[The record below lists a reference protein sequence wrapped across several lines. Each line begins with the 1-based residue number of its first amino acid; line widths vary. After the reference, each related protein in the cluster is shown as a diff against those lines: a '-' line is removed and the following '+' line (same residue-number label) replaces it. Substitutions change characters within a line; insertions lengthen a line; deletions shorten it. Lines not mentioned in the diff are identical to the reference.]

1 LPRHN
6 IKVPIIFFKSEVAK
20 EKTAC
25 PAHVGL
31 CPATAGSYLAIIKK
45 RLNLGTQIQF
55 QKLFFVSSLS
65 DLGI

>member
-1 LPRHN
+1 
-6 IKVPIIFFKSEVAK
+6 PIVFFKSEVAK

-25 PAHVGL
+25 PAHAGLCPTHAGL